1 MNNNTVIVD
10 LEKYEQLVREH
21 QTLYSKVKNQEGTI
35 KQKEEAIAMLKNE
48 LMKFS
53 YYSWNDSD
61 DPCIAFRNY
70 ATLKELG
77 FTKDEMKAFIEK
89 ELNQKEVTDE

>member
-1 MNNNTVIVD
+1 MNNWVF
-10 LEKYEQLVREH
+10 
-21 QTLYSKVKNQEGTI
+21 LYNKMKEQEGAI

-48 LMKFS
+48 LMELS
-53 YYSWNDSD
+53 YYSWNNSD

-89 ELNQKEVTDE
+89 ELGQKEVGDE

>member
-1 MNNNTVIVD
+1 MNNNIVIVD
-10 LEKYEQLVREH
+10 LEKYEQLIREH
-21 QTLYSKVKNQEGTI
+21 QALYSKSKEQEGTI
-35 KQKEEAIAMLKNE
+35 KQKEKAIAMLKNE
-48 LMKFS
+48 LMELN

-89 ELNQKEVTDE
+89 ELDQKEANDE

>member
-1 MNNNTVIVD
+1 MNNWVFVD

-21 QTLYSKVKNQEGTI
+21 QTLYSKAKEQEGTI
-35 KQKEEAIAMLKNE
+35 KQKEKTIAMLKNE
-48 LMKFS
+48 LMKLS

-61 DPCIAFRNY
+61 DPCVAFRNY
-70 ATLKELG
+70 STLKELG

-89 ELNQKEVTDE
+89 ELDQKEANDE